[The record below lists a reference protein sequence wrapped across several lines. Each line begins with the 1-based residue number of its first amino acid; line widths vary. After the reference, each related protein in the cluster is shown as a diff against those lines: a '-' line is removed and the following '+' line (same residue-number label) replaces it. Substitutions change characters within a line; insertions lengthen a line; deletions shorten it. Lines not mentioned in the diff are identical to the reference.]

1 MNSIFADILKNINAS
16 NLLDTLYKIE
26 DNSIARFFILC
37 RDYDFLYKGE
47 DEVLLVK
54 YDFLSEEDRKQF
66 WLADEE
72 MFDDEIPL
80 YFSEAN
86 YRKSPAYLLHLL
98 KKEVQDWEYNGKTF
112 SIRLLLVCNYSI
124 INYEDMLPVWESMGI
139 TVVHQCDMHW
149 GLIPDEV
156 KTSFCLR
163 ADGSRKND
171 VKLEELDDNMRAF
184 FDRFVLSLKL
194 TPNKIEEIVLDD
206 DDDLNDE
213 DDSEDKDLDEW
224 DMDYSMD
231 EEKDNSEND
240 AIKEKSVDKWPVPY
254 TKCFKLLDF
263 ALFRLNNP
271 WIDYSEAVSNN
282 VSLTLFNQD
291 KLYRVLMVLNAKNL
305 LEKDYEFPFKIKLF
319 NELGQEVMDV
329 SLDSSI
335 VGEGED
341 KVVQLTC
348 GLDVPVWEKGMYLI
362 EIRFRNEIVVS
373 TFFEV
378 GDKDIEGKYS
388 IHAIQP
394 KTNIAGKKILKSE
407 QMDNPMEAL
416 DKMIGLETIK
426 EQLKS
431 YQNTAMFAMK
441 REAMGLLT
449 DFPPLHAAFLGNPGT
464 GKTAV
469 AHLLGTIL
477 KNMGLLTKGH
487 VVFEE
492 RSTLMGQNYA
502 SEQEKTLQAL
512 ERAKGG
518 ILFIDEAY
526 TLYKPDDKRDPGI
539 NVIETLLTAL
549 SDENNRDWMLLLAGY
564 TDPMLKLF
572 STNPGLESRIPECNR
587 FYFQDYTVEE
597 LMQIADLY
605 CREHNYRMTSEARK
619 AFHAKVKKDYSRKTD
634 TFGNGR
640 YIKSLLTTE
649 VIPAMSLRVNKLLNP
664 TLKQLM
670 TIEREDIPQQKLKDY
685 RKPLKKLQDM
695 VGLNLLKQNIESHL
709 NMVKL
714 NMLRAEQGI
723 PTEMPPLHMVFMGN
737 PGTGK
742 TTVADLIGEIY
753 ASMGLLSIGRVVKV
767 ERKDLV
773 GTVIGETEKK
783 TAEILK
789 RAQGNVLFIDEAYT
803 LFDNSKQGNDYG
815 RRSMEVLLTT
825 LSKEQIDMMVIFAG
839 YPKEM
844 SEFLD
849 MNPGLRSR
857 VPYTFYFEDYS
868 VDELMQ
874 IAKEVVQKQNFYF
887 SPAALS
893 ELRKVVEAQ
902 LQKKDACWGNARFI
916 TRIISTHIIPA
927 MSNRLMELPPH
938 KLQNKKTLQMICKS
952 DIPLSVDGMYSED
965 FDEKA
970 IKRILKKL
978 DAMVG
983 LHQVKRAIHNFVDVA
998 RYCHQHGQSY
1008 FSRES
1013 MRWVFTGNTGT
1024 GKSTVAGIMGEL
1036 LKAMNVLDK
1045 GHLVEVKAE
1054 ELYSVPEY
1062 KVDDVLQSAMK
1073 RSRDGLLFIDGDAPQ
1088 FKNVENCFNGESL
1101 RFKLSSLM
1109 ADLPGVYALVVAEHA
1124 PRQHTLTK
1132 SLIENGMPE
1141 FNHTLHFEDYTES
1154 ELLQILEQ
1162 GLKKKKLYFET
1173 EARCHMSAYIYHM
1186 CKQRE
1191 LGYANARTMKL
1202 LANAI
1207 SDKYLLRVSRL
1218 KEPDTKSII
1227 WEDVKEFVWKL
1238 LNGNKRIGF

>member
-1 MNSIFADILKNINAS
+1 MYAEILNEINAS
-16 NLLDTLYKIE
+16 NVLDKITEIEQASLAKYYLSEGNVDYIYRGENEILLVNYNFLLD
-26 DNSIARFFILC
+26 
-37 RDYDFLYKGE
+37 
-47 DEVLLVK
+47 
-54 YDFLSEEDRKQF
+54 EERKQI

-72 MFDDEIPL
+72 VFNGEVPL
-80 YFSEAN
+80 YYSEASF
-86 YRKSPAYLLHLL
+86 RKSPAYFLYTAKRLI
-98 KKEVQDWEYNGKTF
+98 EDIVYEGKTYF
-112 SIRLLLVCNYSI
+112 IRLLLVCNYEI
-124 INYEDMLPVWESMGI
+124 VNYEDMFPVWESMGV
-139 TVVHQCDMHW
+139 TVVHKCNLDIDMFPNE
-149 GLIPDEV
+149 LLTI
-156 KTSFCLR
+156 FYLR
-163 ADGSRKND
+163 DDGSR
-171 VKLEELDDNMRAF
+171 EEYFSTNELKDESLAF
-184 FDRFVLSLKL
+184 YNKFVLELESGIDKIGGNANDASSF
-194 TPNKIEEIVLDD
+194 TPSDLDD
-206 DDDLNDE
+206 DGPDDE
-213 DDSEDKDLDEW
+213 DDDSDDLD
-224 DMDYSMD
+224 DDFD
-231 EEKDNSEND
+231 LLGNSFQKFNSIGEL
-240 AIKEKSVDKWPVPY
+240 PVPY
-254 TKCFKLLDF
+254 TKCFSLLDF
-263 ALFRLNNP
+263 SLYRMDDPNME
-271 WIDYSEAVSNN
+271 YSEVLSKNL
-282 VSLTLFNQD
+282 SLTLFNKE
-291 KLYRVLMVLNAKNL
+291 KLKRILLVFLAENL
-305 LEKDYEFPFKIKLF
+305 LEEAFECPLKIVLSDESGNEVEATFVDAVLVGEDNKSIQLTY
-319 NELGQEVMDV
+319 ELGA
-329 SLDSSI
+329 SYS
-335 VGEGED
+335 
-341 KVVQLTC
+341 
-348 GLDVPVWEKGMYLI
+348 WNKGMYWVKVV
-362 EIRFRNEIVVS
+362 FRDEIVVS
-373 TFFEV
+373 AAFEV

-388 IHAIQP
+388 VHAIQP
-394 KTNIAGKKILKSE
+394 KTNIAGKKMLKSE
-407 QMDNPMEAL
+407 QIMNPMETLNAMVGL
-416 DKMIGLETIK
+416 DGVK

-431 YQNTAMFAMK
+431 YQNTAMFFKK
-441 REAMGLLT
+441 RESMGLLT
-449 DFPPLHAAFLGNPGT
+449 EFPPLHAAFLGNPGT
-464 GKTAV
+464 GKTTV
-469 AHLLGTIL
+469 AHLIGSIL
-477 KNMGLLTKGH
+477 KNMGLLSKGH

-502 SEQEKTLQAL
+502 SEQEKTLQAI

-526 TLYKPDDKRDPGI
+526 TLYKQDDKKDPGI

-549 SDENNRDWMLLLAGY
+549 SDEENRDWMLLLAGY
-564 TDPMLKLF
+564 TEPMLKLF
-572 STNPGLESRIPECNR
+572 SINPGLDSRIPECNR
-587 FYFQDYTVEE
+587 FYFQDYTVDE

-605 CREHNYRMTSEARK
+605 CKEHNYRMTSEARK
-619 AFHAKVKKDYSRKTD
+619 NFRAKVKKDYSRKTE

-640 YIKSLLTTE
+640 YIKTLLTSE
-649 VIPAMSLRVNKLLNP
+649 VIPSMSVRVNKLDNP
-664 TLKQLM
+664 SITQLI

-695 VGLNLLKQNIESHL
+695 VGLNILKQNIESHL

-714 NMLRAEQGI
+714 NMLRSEQGI

-742 TTVADLIGEIY
+742 TTVADFIGEIY
-753 ASMGLLSIGRVVKV
+753 ASMGLLSKGHVIKV

-773 GTVIGETEKK
+773 GVHIGETEKK

-803 LFDNSKQGNDYG
+803 LCDNGQGNDFG
-815 RRSMEVLLTT
+815 RRAMEVLLTT
-825 LSKEQIDMMVIFAG
+825 LSREQIDMMVVFAG

-874 IAKEVVQKQNFYF
+874 IAKDVVRKQNFYF
-887 SPAALS
+887 SPAALGA
-893 ELRKVVEAQ
+893 LRKVVEVQ

-927 MSNRLMELPPH
+927 MSNRLVELPPH

-978 DAMVG
+978 DTMVG
-983 LHQVKRAIHNFVDVA
+983 LHQVKRAIHNFVEVA
-998 RYCHQHGQSY
+998 RYCHQHGQPY

-1024 GKSTVAGIMGEL
+1024 GKSTVAGIVGEL
-1036 LKAMNVLDK
+1036 LKAMNVLEK

-1062 KVDDVLQSAMK
+1062 KIDDVLQSAMK

-1088 FKNVENCFNGESL
+1088 FKNMETQFNGESL

-1109 ADLPGVYALVVAEHA
+1109 VDLPGVYALVVAEHV

-1132 SLIENGMPE
+1132 SLMENGMPE
-1141 FNHTLHFEDYTES
+1141 FNHTLHFEDYTDE
-1154 ELLQILEQ
+1154 ELLLILEQ
-1162 GLKKKKLYFET
+1162 CLKKKKLCFESK
-1173 EARCHMSAYIYHM
+1173 ARLHMSVYIHHL

-1207 SDKYLLRVSRL
+1207 VDKCLLRVSRL
-1218 KEPDTKSII
+1218 EETATKSVI
-1227 WEDVKEFVWKL
+1227 WEDVREFVWKQL
-1238 LNGNKRIGF
+1238 KETKKIGFR

>member
-1 MNSIFADILKNINAS
+1 MNFAFADILKNINAS
-16 NLLDTLYKIE
+16 NLLDRLYRIE
-26 DNSIARFFILC
+26 NVSIARFFILC
-37 RDYDFLYKGE
+37 RDYDFVYKGE
-47 DEVLLVK
+47 NEILLVK
-54 YDFLSEEDRKQF
+54 YDFLSDADRKLC

-80 YFSEAN
+80 YFSESS
-86 YRKSPAYLLHLL
+86 YRKSPACLLYLL
-98 KKEVQDWEYNGKTF
+98 KKKLKDWEYDGKTF

-149 GLIPDEV
+149 GLIPDEI
-156 KTSFCLR
+156 KSCFYLR
-163 ADGSRKND
+163 PDGSRMSS
-171 VKLEELDDNMRAF
+171 VELEEMDDEMQAF
-184 FDRFVLSLKL
+184 YDRFVLNLKQ
-194 TPNKIEEIVLDD
+194 TPNEIEEIPLDN
-206 DDDLNDE
+206 DDDLE
-213 DDSEDKDLDEW
+213 DDDLDEW
-224 DMDYSMD
+224 EMDYSM
-231 EEKDNSEND
+231 EEDKDNSEND
-240 AIKEKSVDKWPVPY
+240 KKVEKSVNEWPVPY
-254 TKCFKLLDF
+254 TKCFTLLNF
-263 ALFRLNNP
+263 ALFRMNNP
-271 WIDYSEAVSNN
+271 WTDYSEVVSNN
-282 VSLTLFNQD
+282 VSLTLFNKE
-291 KLYRVLMVLNAKNL
+291 KLDRVLMVFNAKNL

-319 NELGQEVMDV
+319 NELGQEVMNV

-341 KVVQLTC
+341 KVVQLAC
-348 GLDVPVWEKGMYLI
+348 ELDVPVWEKGMYLV
-362 EIRFRNEIVVS
+362 EVHFRNEIVVS
-373 TFFEV
+373 AFFEV

-394 KTNIAGKKILKSE
+394 KSNIAGKKILKSE
-407 QMDNPMEAL
+407 QLENPMEIL
-416 DKMIGLETIK
+416 DKMIGLDSVK
-426 EQLKS
+426 EQLRS

-441 REAMGLLT
+441 RESMGLLT
-449 DFPPLHAAFLGNPGT
+449 EFPSLHAAFFGNPGT
-464 GKTAV
+464 GKTTV
-469 AHLLGTIL
+469 AHLLGSIL
-477 KNMGLLTKGH
+477 KNMGLLSKGH

-502 SEQEKTLQAL
+502 SEQEKTLQAI

-526 TLYKPDDKRDPGI
+526 TLYKPDDKKDPGI

-564 TDPMLKLF
+564 TEPMLKLF
-572 STNPGLESRIPECNR
+572 SFNPGLDSRIPECNR
-587 FYFQDYTVEE
+587 FYFQDYTVDE
-597 LMQIADLY
+597 LMQIADKY
-605 CREHNYRMTSEARK
+605 CQEHNYLMTTNARK

-640 YIKSLLTTE
+640 YIKNLLTAE
-649 VIPAMSLRVNKLLNP
+649 VIPAMSVRVNKLETP
-664 TLKQLM
+664 TMTQLM

-742 TTVADLIGEIY
+742 TTVADFIGEIY

-773 GTVIGETEKK
+773 GTIIGETEKK

-803 LFDNSKQGNDYG
+803 LCDNSKQGNDYG
-815 RRSMEVLLTT
+815 RRAMEVLLTS
-825 LSKEQIDMMVIFAG
+825 LSKEQIDMLIIFAG

-844 SEFLD
+844 TEFLE

-874 IAKEVVQKQNFYF
+874 IAKDVVQKQNFYF
-887 SPAALS
+887 SPAALCA
-893 ELRKVVEAQ
+893 LRKVVETQ

-916 TRIISTHIIPA
+916 TRIISAHIIPA

-938 KLQNKKTLQMICKS
+938 KLQSKKTLQMICKS
-952 DIPLSVDGMYSED
+952 DIPLSVDGMYGED

-998 RYCHQHGQSY
+998 RYCHQHGQPY

-1024 GKSTVAGIMGEL
+1024 GKSTVAGYVGEL
-1036 LKAMNVLDK
+1036 LKAMNVLEK

-1062 KVDDVLQSAMK
+1062 KVDDILQSAMK

-1088 FKNVENCFNGESL
+1088 FKNASTQFNGESL

-1109 ADLPGVYALVVAEHA
+1109 VDMPGVYALVVGEHA
-1124 PRQHTLTK
+1124 PRHQTLAG
-1132 SLIENGMPE
+1132 SLMENGMPE

-1154 ELLQILEQ
+1154 ELLQILEYS
-1162 GLKKKKLYFET
+1162 LKKKKLSLDSV
-1173 EARCHMSAYIYHM
+1173 ARQHMSIYIYGL
-1186 CKQRE
+1186 CQQRE

-1207 SDKYLLRVSRL
+1207 TDKYLLRVSRM
-1218 KEPDTKSII
+1218 EGTVTKTII
-1227 WEDVKEFVWKL
+1227 REDVKEFVWKQIRRME
-1238 LNGNKRIGF
+1238 KIGFR